1 LKFFIALLFL
11 LPLEISAQNDSCHL
25 RVSIL
30 TCTPGEELYS
40 TFGHSAVRITDSVS
54 KSDVVYNYGT
64 FNFDEPGFY
73 TKFIRGKLTFYL
85 STEDFDS
92 FTYSYQQE
100 KRGII
105 EQVLNLS
112 CTEKFN
118 MLLLLQTNMLRQN
131 MFYKYD
137 FTFDNC
143 TTRLRDLLEKA
154 ADTAVQFGEILH
166 TRSTFR
172 DLIYEYLDYNDKQWS
187 KLGIDILLGSR
198 LDVKMK
204 PREVMFLPDYLMKS
218 FDNTTIGNRRL
229 VQDKHHLFD
238 SALPPQKIN
247 ITAHPFFIFSCTFLL
262 IVLLG
267 FSKNTLVTRL
277 LNAFDGFIFF
287 ITGVMGIL
295 LLFMW
300 FGTDH
305 IMCKDNFNLLW
316 AWPTNAVAAF
326 YIHSEKP
333 RARKYFMIYAVFN
346 LVLLACWFFLPQHMN
361 PSLMPLIAILIFRSL
376 FYISGEKYNT

>member
-11 LPLEISAQNDSCHL
+11 LPLKISAQNDSCHL
-25 RVSIL
+25 RISIL

-92 FTYSYQQE
+92 FIYSYQQE
-100 KRGII
+100 NRGII

-143 TTRLRDLLEKA
+143 TTRLRDLLEKT
-154 ADTAVQFGEILH
+154 ADAPVQFGQVLH

-187 KLGIDILLGSR
+187 KLGIDILLGRR

-218 FDNTTIGNRRL
+218 FDSTTIDNRQL

-238 SALPPQKIN
+238 STLPSRKIN
-247 ITAHPFFIFSCTFLL
+247 IATHPFFIFSCIFLL
-262 IVLLG
+262 IVLLS
-267 FSKNTLVTRL
+267 FSKNSFVTRF
-277 LNAFDGFIFF
+277 LNAFDGFLFF
-287 ITGVMGIL
+287 LTGLMGIL
-295 LLFMW
+295 LIFMW

-326 YIHSEKP
+326 YIHSKKRP
-333 RARKYFMIYAVFN
+333 AIKYFMIYAVFN
-346 LVLLACWFFLPQHMN
+346 LVLFACWFFLPQHMN
-361 PSLMPLIAILIFRSL
+361 PALMPLIAILIFRSL
-376 FYISGEKYNT
+376 FYISREKYNV